1 MNAKICA
8 KSTITASIMSM
19 ALLAAISGNVLGQS
33 QAGVAKGPALEGD
46 SDSSMGLGT
55 RYRASLSADG
65 RFAVFESF
73 ASNLVPED
81 GNNAYDVFVRDMLRN
96 TTTRVSIGSSGEE
109 ANGHSRRAT
118 ISADGRYVAF
128 SSTASNLVPDDT
140 NSAADIF
147 VHDLVLHST
156 VRVSVDSDGLQS
168 NGNSLDPVL
177 SANGAIVAFTSG
189 ASNLDPLDGNATWD
203 VYVHD
208 RKSAATRL
216 ISRTPAG
223 MAGNAASGSPA
234 ISADG
239 QVVVFSSDAG
249 DLVPED
255 TNAEA
260 DIFYVVGDAPCIR
273 ASVASDGT
281 QANARSIDPDISDDA
296 SAIVYMSLASN
307 LTPGDVNDTFD
318 IYVHRLPAA
327 TTSLVSASAKGAPAD
342 DVSFGP
348 AISGNGTKVSFFS
361 LAHNLIDNDAT
372 YLHTDVY
379 VKTLSSGAIEVASVD
394 SQGVQ
399 GTNDNQSSSLSA
411 DGSVVVFES
420 GASNLVPDDGNA
432 AVDVFV
438 RRLGTGVTQ
447 RISVSGQTTR

>member
-8 KSTITASIMSM
+8 KLNITSSIVAMV
-19 ALLAAISGNVLGQS
+19 LLAAISGSVLGQS
-33 QAGVAKGPALEGD
+33 EAGVAKALALEGNAD
-46 SDSSMGLGT
+46 SNMGLGI

-73 ASNLVPED
+73 ANNLVPED
-81 GNNAYDVFVRDMLRN
+81 GNKAYDVFVRDMLQN
-96 TTTRVSIGSSGEE
+96 TTTRVSIGSSGDE
-109 ANGHSRRAT
+109 ANGDSGRAT

-128 SSTASNLVPDDT
+128 SSTASNLVADDT
-140 NSAADIF
+140 NDAADIF
-147 VHDLVLHST
+147 VHDLIQRST
-156 VRVSVDSDGLQS
+156 VRVSVDSEGMQS
-168 NGNSLDPVL
+168 NGNSFDPVL
-177 SANGAIVAFTSG
+177 SANGAIVAFVSN

-216 ISRTPAG
+216 ISRTPAR

-234 ISADG
+234 ISSDG
-239 QVVVFSSDAG
+239 KVVVFSSDAG

-255 TNAEA
+255 TNAVS
-260 DIFYVVGDAPCIR
+260 DVFYVVGEAPCIR

-281 QANARSIDPDISDDA
+281 QANAGSIDPDISDDA
-296 SAIVYMSLASN
+296 STIVYMSLASN

-318 IYVHRLPAA
+318 IYLHRLPVA
-327 TTSLVSASAKGAPAD
+327 TTSLVSASVKGAPAD

-348 AISGNGTKVSFFS
+348 AISGNGAKVSFFS

-372 YLHTDVY
+372 FLHTDVY

-411 DGSVVVFES
+411 DGSVVAFES
-420 GASNLVPDDGNA
+420 GSSNLVPGDGNA
-432 AVDVFV
+432 AVDVFA
-438 RRLGTGVTQ
+438 RHLGTGVTQ